1 MVIVGQY
8 DLVFYS
14 HLWSVLKVNH
24 DTIEIYDSRCVKL
37 PIWHIQNRNLLLML
51 KLYKI
56 GHSSVYATCKI
67 KDKPPKKFKQQM
79 TEKTW
84 KLNRMSVTKG
94 AKTILVT
101 HADAESPNS
110 LSYLLKN

>member
-1 MVIVGQY
+1 
-8 DLVFYS
+8 
-14 HLWSVLKVNH
+14 
-24 DTIEIYDSRCVKL
+24 
-37 PIWHIQNRNLLLML
+37 
-51 KLYKI
+51 
-56 GHSSVYATCKI
+56 
-67 KDKPPKKFKQQM
+67 M